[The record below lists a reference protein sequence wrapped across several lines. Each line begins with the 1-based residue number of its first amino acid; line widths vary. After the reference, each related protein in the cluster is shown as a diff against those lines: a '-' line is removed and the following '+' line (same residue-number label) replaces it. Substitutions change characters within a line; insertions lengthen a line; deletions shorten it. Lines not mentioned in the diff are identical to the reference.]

1 MDRVGCS
8 VVRVPDAP
16 VGAPRSTRTAVLTE
30 EDEVSQSDAGIMKD
44 PAPPR
49 PLALVADDEAEMRR
63 LIAEILGEV
72 GFETLTAR
80 DGLELLDLVA
90 KSRPQLI
97 VMDVMM
103 PIMDGYTAV
112 ARLRGQ
118 TATAG
123 IPVIM
128 LTGCTDPAY
137 GQLSEGMGAAAH
149 VTKPF
154 SPFVLAE
161 LAQEMVR
168 RASV

>member
-1 MDRVGCS
+1 MSQIQAGVTNGH
-8 VVRVPDAP
+8 AP
-16 VGAPRSTRTAVLTE
+16 S
-30 EDEVSQSDAGIMKD
+30 
-44 PAPPR
+44 R

-72 GFETLTAR
+72 GFETLTAG

-90 KSRPQLI
+90 KHRPQLI

-103 PIMDGYTAV
+103 PAMDGYTAV

-118 TATAG
+118 NATAG

-149 VTKPF
+149 MTKPF
-154 SPFVLAE
+154 SPFVLGE
-161 LAQEMVR
+161 LAQQMVR
-168 RASV
+168 KASV

>member
-1 MDRVGCS
+1 VFQSEAGVTNDH
-8 VVRVPDAP
+8 
-16 VGAPRSTRTAVLTE
+16 TA
-30 EDEVSQSDAGIMKD
+30 
-44 PAPPR
+44 PR

-80 DGLELLDLVA
+80 DGIELLDLVA
-90 KSRPQLI
+90 KHPPQLI

-103 PIMDGYTAV
+103 PTMDGYTAV

-118 TATAG
+118 PATAG

-149 VTKPF
+149 MTKPF
-154 SPFVLAE
+154 SPFVLGE
-161 LAQEMVR
+161 LAQQMVR
-168 RASV
+168 KASV

>member
-1 MDRVGCS
+1 V
-8 VVRVPDAP
+8 A
-16 VGAPRSTRTAVLTE
+16 
-30 EDEVSQSDAGIMKD
+30 QSEAGVTND
-44 PAPPR
+44 HAPPR

-63 LIAEILGEV
+63 LIGEILGEV
-72 GFETLTAR
+72 GFETLSAC
-80 DGLELLDLVA
+80 DGVELLELA
-90 KSRPQLI
+90 TKHRPQLI

-103 PIMDGYTAV
+103 PTMDGYTAV

-137 GQLSEGMGAAAH
+137 GQLSEGMGASAH

-154 SPFVLAE
+154 SPLVLGE